1 MKCMEASCLPGLG
14 PTGYWVKESTQAMI
28 VGKLYQL
35 ILPLATLLLGFYQ
48 NNFDTPYE
56 IPHKEP
62 TPFVK
67 YLPRSCEP

>member
-1 MKCMEASCLPGLG
+1 MKCMEASSLPGLG

-35 ILPLATLLLGFYQ
+35 ILPLATLL
-48 NNFDTPYE
+48 NNFDTPYK